1 MLVVTQ
7 LKDFTTAKQILI
19 LNLKRKKKEKKIAL
33 DVAPAHSVSKLY

>member
-19 LNLKRKKKEKKIAL
+19 LNLKRKKKKIAL